1 MKRILIFTLLLFI
14 TNGLLS
20 QTQWRTYRNQIGE
33 WNTYTEKWVYGEMN
47 YSDITITFNKNSIS
61 MDNRSQSYY
70 KIYKDD
76 GEDTGYTQDGTRYNS
91 HSWRAYDKSDRKC
104 ILTMIKYESPEYDLA
119 FTVMYDDVVFRY
131 YYSNSKTDKFNQ

>member
-1 MKRILIFTLLLFI
+1 MKRILIFTVLLFI
-14 TNGLLS
+14 TTGLLS

-33 WNTYTEKWVYGEMN
+33 WNTYTQKWVYGEMN
-47 YSDITITFNKNSIS
+47 YSDIVITFNKNSIS
-61 MDNRSQSYY
+61 MDNRSQSNYR
-70 KIYKDD
+70 IYKDD

-104 ILTMIKYESPEYDLA
+104 ILSMIKYESPEYELA